1 MVTEIFDWND
11 LQAVSNDLTGDYLL
25 ANDLDEN
32 TAGYTTNF
40 TPLGDQKFGDRG
52 QTPFSGTFDGQSNII
67 YDLRLESVASGNG
80 LFGGNTGTI
89 ENLGLSD
96 FFIDTSNSAAGMVRE
111 NRGIIRNCFSI
122 GIFENSI
129 SFGAI
134 CDENYGSD
142 TSNPVIIEDCYGI
155 VSSPTTSTNSA
166 GILDDN
172 EAIWGSDEPNVVVE
186 RSYGVIQVP
195 VEGTDTAPLVGENK
209 GGEALLDEDGNDA
222 IIRDSY
228 GDIELDYPPVVQDNV
243 DGQDEDNGTG
253 VGGDAILDN
262 VQGLTTSEMTGSS
275 ASSNMSALDFT
286 NYFTTSSEYPVL
298 SSFDT
303 TAQVNSQQRNI
314 LSDAFEDVTID
325 SINSPI
331 TEGETLT
338 VDYTVT
344 NTGELESADV
354 NIELTAGGQV
364 RDSEQLSLLPGE
376 SSTSSLNWNTQT
388 GDNSIDTISVSSNDE
403 TESQSVTIE
412 TDSVYN
418 VNITSTNSPITVG
431 ETLDVTADINNTGSS
446 GDTKTVELVAGGV
459 VRDSKSVAV
468 SSGSTVTETFNWTTQ
483 QGDDDI
489 SLVTIQSE
497 DDEDSSSVEINQ
509 EAFFDI
515 VIEETNSPIFAGAD
529 FQADVTIQNTGG
541 GQDQQTIELLVD
553 SVVEDSV
560 TRTLDGGVS
569 TTETLTWST
578 SSTDSGTY
586 NGVVQSND
594 DSESF
599 TIEVSDSG
607 VSVTIDSTNSPVSV
621 GETLSVDFTI
631 ENTTT
636 TTKQT
641 EVELIAD
648 GIERDNL
655 YYELSSGQSLS
666 NTLTWNTERGDHTIS
681 SITVTSVDD
690 NKSENVTIQSD
701 IFDLNIT
708 STNSPVSKTE
718 VVDVTFDV
726 TNTGDIQGNQTVKLF
741 IDGSEQDGE
750 NLSLTPSSSQSVTL
764 SWNTTDSTPAGTYE
778 AEVRSL
784 DDIDLQ
790 NVDVQSK
797 VFFDISIQS
806 TNSPIG
812 ENDSFEVTYSVEN
825 TGIETGEKK
834 AVFEVDGEVLDV
846 ETYNLNAGN
855 STQKTI
861 TFDPDNI

>member
-1 MVTEIFDWND
+1 MATEIFDWND

-32 TAGYTTNF
+32 TSGYTTNF
-40 TPLGDQKFGDRG
+40 TPLGDGKFGDRG
-52 QTPFSGTFDGQSNII
+52 QTPFSGTFDGQNNII
-67 YDLRLESVASGNG
+67 YDLQLESVSSGNA
-80 LFGGNTGTI
+80 LFGASTGII

-96 FFIDTSNSAAGMVRE
+96 FFIDTSESAGGIVYE

-122 GIFENSI
+122 GIFKNSL

-134 CDENYGSD
+134 SNSNYGNS
-142 TSNPVIIEDCYGI
+142 TSSVIIEDCYGV
-155 VSSPTTSTNSA
+155 VSSPSDTTNIG
-166 GILDDN
+166 GIIDDN
-172 EAIWGSDEPNVVVE
+172 EGHRGDSSNVLVE
-186 RSYGVIQVP
+186 RSYGVVHTP
-195 VEGTDTAPLVGENK
+195 KEGISTAPLVGANE
-209 GGEALLDEDGNDA
+209 GGDALLDQDGTDA
-222 IIRDSY
+222 VIRDSY
-228 GDIELDYPPVVQDNV
+228 GDTELDYPPVVQENI
-243 DGQDEDNGTG
+243 DGEDDSDDTG
-253 VGGDAILDN
+253 IGGNAILDN

-325 SINSPI
+325 STNSPI
-331 TEGETLT
+331 TEGQTLT

-344 NTGELESADV
+344 NTGEQESDT
-354 NIELTAGGQV
+354 NIELIAGGQV
-364 RDSEQLSLLPGE
+364 RDNETLLLSAGE
-376 SSTSSLNWNTQT
+376 TYSSSFNWATQS
-388 GDNSIDTISVSSNDE
+388 GDDSIGTISVSSNDE

-431 ETLDVTADINNTGSS
+431 ETIDVTADINNTGSS

-468 SSGSTVTETFNWTTQ
+468 SSGSTITETFNWTTQ
-483 QGDDDI
+483 SGDDNI

-509 EAFFDI
+509 KAFFDI

-541 GQDQQTIELLVD
+541 SQDQQTIELLVD

-569 TTETLTWST
+569 TTETLSWST
-578 SSTDSGTY
+578 SSTDLGTY

-636 TTKQT
+636 ATKQT

-655 YYELSSGQSLS
+655 YYELSSGQTLS
-666 NTLTWNTERGDHTIS
+666 NTLTWDTQRGDHTIS
-681 SITVTSVDD
+681 SITVTSVDN
-690 NKSENVTIQSD
+690 NKSQNVTIQSD

-718 VVDVTFDV
+718 VVDVAFDV
-726 TNTGDIQGNQTVKLF
+726 TNIGDIQGNQTVKLF

-784 DDIDLQ
+784 DDVDLQ

-812 ENDSFEVTYSVEN
+812 ENDSFEVTYSVQN
-825 TGIETGEKK
+825 TGIETGERK

-846 ETYNLNAGN
+846 ETYNLNAGS

>member
-1 MVTEIFDWND
+1 MATEIFDWND

-25 ANDLDEN
+25 ANNLDEN

-40 TPLGDQKFGDRG
+40 TPLGDERIGDRG
-52 QTPFSGTFDGQSNII
+52 ETPFSGTFDGQSNVI
-67 YDLRLESVASGNG
+67 YDLQLESVSSGNG
-80 LFGGNTGTI
+80 LFGANTGTI

-96 FFIDTSNSAAGMVRE
+96 FFIDTLESAGGIVHE

-122 GIFENSI
+122 GIVGKPL

-134 CDENYGSD
+134 CNDNYGSE
-142 TSNPVIIEDCYGI
+142 TPNPVIIEDCYGV
-155 VSSPTTSTNSA
+155 VSSAKSTSNIGGVASGNRANNGTENP
-166 GILDDN
+166 D
-172 EAIWGSDEPNVVVE
+172 VVVE
-186 RSYGVIQVP
+186 QSYGVIHLARESIDSAP
-195 VEGTDTAPLVGENK
+195 VVSNND
-209 GGEALLDEDGNDA
+209 GGDALLDDDGNDA
-222 IIRDSY
+222 IVRDSY
-228 GDIELDYPPVVQDNV
+228 GDVELDYPPPVQNNT
-243 DGQDEDNGTG
+243 DGEDETDGTG

-298 SSFDT
+298 SSFDAT
-303 TAQVNSQQRNI
+303 TQVNSQQRNI
-314 LSDAFEDVTID
+314 LSDAFEDVTIN
-325 SINSPI
+325 STNSPI
-331 TEGETLT
+331 TEGQTLT

-344 NTGELESADV
+344 NTGEQETGV
-354 NIELTAGGQV
+354 FNIELSAGGQV

-376 SSTSSLNWNTQT
+376 SSTSSLNWTTQS
-388 GDNSIDTISVSSNDE
+388 GDDSIDTISVSSNDE

-468 SSGSTVTETFNWTTQ
+468 SSGSTVTETFSWTTQ

-666 NTLTWNTERGDHTIS
+666 NTLTWDTERGDHTIS

-690 NKSENVTIQSD
+690 NKSQNVTIQSD

-750 NLSLTPSSSQSVTL
+750 NLSLNPSSSQSVTL
-764 SWNTTDSTPAGTYE
+764 SWNTTDSTVAGTYE

-784 DDIDLQ
+784 DDVDLQ

-846 ETYNLNAGN
+846 DTYNLNAGS

>member
-1 MVTEIFDWND
+1 MATEIFDWND

-25 ANDLDEN
+25 ANNLDEN

-40 TPLGDQKFGDRG
+40 TPLGDERFGDRG
-52 QTPFSGTFDGQSNII
+52 ETPFSGTFDGQSNVI
-67 YDLRLESVASGNG
+67 YDLQLESVSSGNG
-80 LFGGNTGTI
+80 LFGANTGTI

-96 FFIDTSNSAAGMVRE
+96 FFIDTLESAGGIVHE

-122 GIFENSI
+122 GIVGKPL

-134 CDENYGSD
+134 CNDNYGSE
-142 TSNPVIIEDCYGI
+142 TPNPVIIEDCYGV
-155 VSSPTTSTNSA
+155 VSSAKSTSNIGGVASGNRAKNGTENP
-166 GILDDN
+166 D
-172 EAIWGSDEPNVVVE
+172 VVVE
-186 RSYGVIQVP
+186 QSYGVIHLARGSIDSAP
-195 VEGTDTAPLVGENK
+195 VVSNND
-209 GGEALLDEDGNDA
+209 GGDALLDDDGNDA
-222 IIRDSY
+222 IVRDSY
-228 GDIELDYPPVVQDNV
+228 GDVELDYPPPVQNNT
-243 DGQDEDNGTG
+243 DGEDETDGTG

-298 SSFDT
+298 SSFDAT
-303 TAQVNSQQRNI
+303 TQVNSQQRNI
-314 LSDAFEDVTID
+314 LSDAFEDVTIN
-325 SINSPI
+325 STNSPI
-331 TEGETLT
+331 TEGQTLT

-344 NTGELESADV
+344 NTGEQETGV
-354 NIELTAGGQV
+354 FNIELSAGGQV

-376 SSTSSLNWNTQT
+376 SSTSSLNWTTQS
-388 GDNSIDTISVSSNDE
+388 GDDSIDTISVSSNDE

-468 SSGSTVTETFNWTTQ
+468 SSGSTVTETFSWTTQ

-666 NTLTWNTERGDHTIS
+666 NTLTWDTERGDHTIS

-690 NKSENVTIQSD
+690 NKSQNVTIQSD

-750 NLSLTPSSSQSVTL
+750 NLSLNPSSSQSVTL
-764 SWNTTDSTPAGTYE
+764 SWNTTDSTVAGTYE

-784 DDIDLQ
+784 DDVDLQ

-846 ETYNLNAGN
+846 DTYNLNAGS

>member
-1 MVTEIFDWND
+1 MATEIFDWND
-11 LQAVSNDLTGDYLL
+11 LQAINNDLTGNYVL

-40 TPLGDQKFGDRG
+40 TPLGDETFGDRG
-52 QTPFSGTFDGQSNII
+52 QTPFSGIFDGQNNII
-67 YDLRLESVASGNG
+67 YDLELESVSSGNG
-80 LFGGNTGTI
+80 LFGANTGTI

-96 FFIDTSNSAAGMVRE
+96 FFIDTSESAGGIVFE
-111 NRGIIRNCFSI
+111 NKGNIRNCFST
-122 GIFENSI
+122 GIFEGPL

-134 CDENYGSD
+134 SNINYGNS
-142 TSNPVIIEDCYGI
+142 TSSVAIEDCYGI
-155 VSSPTTSTNSA
+155 TSSPLDTTNIG
-166 GILDDN
+166 GIIDDN
-172 EAIWGSDEPNVVVE
+172 QGHYGDSSNVLVE
-186 RSYGVIQVP
+186 RSYGVIHVSQ
-195 VEGTDTAPLVGENK
+195 EGSYTAPLVAANE
-209 GGEALLDEDGNDA
+209 GGDALLDDDGTDA
-222 IIRDSY
+222 IVRDSY
-228 GDIELDYPPVVQDNV
+228 GDTELDYPPVVEENI
-243 DGQDEDNGTG
+243 DGDDDDDDTG

-262 VQGLTTSEMTGSS
+262 VQGLSTSEMTGSS
-275 ASSNMSALDFT
+275 ASTNMSGLDFT
-286 NYFTTSSEYPVL
+286 NYFSTSSEYPVL

-344 NTGELESADV
+344 NTGEQESPNVD
-354 NIELTAGGQV
+354 IELIAGGIV
-364 RDSEQLSLLPGE
+364 RDIEEFLLSPGE
-376 SSTSSLNWNTQT
+376 TYTSSLNWTTQS
-388 GDNSIDTISVSSNDE
+388 GDDSIDTVSVSSNDE

-412 TDSVYN
+412 TDSVYK
-418 VNITSTNSPITVG
+418 VNITSTNSPIIVG

-446 GDTKTVELVAGGV
+446 GDTKTVELEAGGV
-459 VRDSKSVAV
+459 IRDSKDVTV

-483 QGDDDI
+483 SGDDDI
-489 SLVTIQSE
+489 SLVTVQSE
-497 DDEDSSSVEINQ
+497 DSEDSSSVEINQ

-515 VIEETNSPIFAGAD
+515 VIEDTNSPIFAGAD

-541 GQDQQTIELLVD
+541 SQDQQTVELLVD
-553 SVVEDSV
+553 SIVEDSI
-560 TRTLDGGVS
+560 TRTLDDGVS
-569 TTETLTWST
+569 TTETLTWPT

-586 NGVVQSND
+586 NGVVQSDD

-621 GETLSVDFTI
+621 GDSLNVDFTI

-636 TTKQT
+636 SSKQT

-655 YYELSSGQSLS
+655 YYELSAGQILS
-666 NTLTWNTERGDHTIS
+666 NTLTWDTERGDHIVS

-690 NKSENVTIQSD
+690 DKTENVTIQSG

-708 STNSPVSKTE
+708 STNSPISISE
-718 VVDVTFDV
+718 RLDVTFDV
-726 TNTGDIQGNQTVKLF
+726 TNTGDIDGEQTVKLF

-750 NLSLTPSSSQSVTL
+750 SLTLTPSSTQTVTL
-764 SWNTTDSTPAGTYE
+764 SWNTTSSTSAGTYE

-784 DDIDLQ
+784 DDIDVQ

-797 VFFDISIQS
+797 VFFDISIAS

-846 ETYNLNAGN
+846 DTYSLNAGS